1 MPTNIASA
9 IGTQQQFTPQAARG
23 YVGQYNGLR
32 TERAFYQGTDTSL
45 GDNMQKLSA
54 ALSNYGLA
62 HEKYQEQ
69 TGMMAA
75 ERMVRMESQEDIEKL
90 NTIDAAQQ
98 YGFLDDTAN
107 PYFRAYAD
115 KMRGGF
121 LSAKMKREYDEKYA
135 MEPTVSMDEE
145 AKRYQEF
152 QKEWKE
158 KHAYEL
164 GTVINK
170 TAFETGYNEAHPA
183 NISSLWNQWQEKR
196 RDEDVVAGL
205 QKVQSDLGA
214 IAENLPVML
223 NQEGGMDQLKA
234 QVQEAFNPV
243 RLMGLPAKYRY
254 GIMSEF
260 VQKLMQ
266 TGRLNKEDMH
276 ELLDGVT
283 FQTTLT
289 GETVTLGQ
297 VLDRSALGDMADKWN
312 AQFLDKETYDLVQD
326 YIQRKDKDGWFAMV
340 EAWRTVDPNKALA
353 LEKYTPAVMSGVDKL
368 VEAERRAEEKAQKE
382 ALRRQQKKN
391 EKKVKESFHEL
402 VYDAILKDKDYVTL
416 PDGRTVPTHS
426 AKIDKEQGVPFFTQK
441 FLEHLNA
448 GEKESAMKLLMSSNC
463 KDIREEVASRFKA
476 DMAMLTSDKLSD
488 PKYLGRMKKEM
499 EFISEYANVVELYLG
514 ENIAK
519 HGQVMASFANI
530 YGDFDTGLS
539 MYARYKD
546 TDETTRSA
554 YRDGISA
561 LIDTTV
567 YDMDEVDNLEGGQ
580 STISV
585 YGNPDVKNDIMLMAT
600 ALRCCGMDDENAL
613 NTAAA
618 QFRDRY
624 VSFRGAVIPKAVLT
638 GIQGRCGDKPIY
650 WLSAALN
657 EYAGDYDTPRYNRR
671 EQKFYFGTNAP
682 LRLSDLYNNAEI
694 KYRQYMESVKNGGG
708 EGVAWEYG
716 AGEPNT
722 QLTAEDVA
730 RMHEEE
736 KAEEKETIRRELG
749 AGATETDAEYAQ
761 DIMTSPDEERRELSD
776 EEEASIEKGWRSIWG
791 TVKELYNQTLTDDTE
806 ETSVYGLMHHRYHDR
821 KK

>member
-1 MPTNIASA
+1 MPTNIANA
-9 IGTQQQFTPQAARG
+9 VGTQQQFAPQVGRG

-32 TERAFYQGTDTSL
+32 TERAFYQGTDTTL
-45 GDNMQKLSA
+45 GENMQRLSA
-54 ALSNYGLA
+54 ALTNYGLA

-69 TGMMAA
+69 SGMMAA

-196 RDEDVVAGL
+196 RDEDVLAGL
-205 QKVQSDLGA
+205 QKVKSDLGA

-223 NQEGGMDQLKA
+223 NQEGGMEQLKA
-234 QVQEAFNPV
+234 QVQEAFNPA

-260 VQKLMQ
+260 VQSLMQ
-266 TGRLNKEDMH
+266 TGRMNKADMQ

-289 GETVTLGQ
+289 GENVTLGQ
-297 VLDRSALGDMADKWN
+297 VLDRASLGDMADKWN
-312 AQFLDKETYDLVQD
+312 AQFLDKETYDMVQD
-326 YIQRKDKDGWFAMV
+326 HIQREDKDGWFAMV
-340 EAWRTVDPNKALA
+340 EAMRATDPNRALQ
-353 LEKYTPAVMSGVDKL
+353 LERYTPSVMSGVDKKI
-368 VEAERRAEEKAQKE
+368 EADRKAQEKAQRE
-382 ALRRQQKKN
+382 ALLRQQKTN
-391 EKKVKESFHEL
+391 ENKVKESYHEL

-416 PDGRTVPTHS
+416 PDGRTIPTRS

-441 FLEHLNA
+441 FLQHLDA
-448 GEKESAMKLLMSSNC
+448 GDKESAMKLLMSNSC
-463 KDIREEVASRFKA
+463 KDIREEVSSRFKA
-476 DMAMLTSDKLSD
+476 DMAMLTSEKLSD
-488 PKYLGRMKKEM
+488 PKYMGRMKKEM
-499 EFISEYANVVELYLG
+499 EFISEYANIVELYLG

-546 TDETTRSA
+546 TDATTREEYKS
-554 YRDGISA
+554 SVNT
-561 LIDTTV
+561 LIDSTV
-567 YDMDEVDNLEGGQ
+567 YDMDEVTNLEGGT

-585 YGNPDVKNDIMLMAT
+585 YGNPDVKNDILLMAT

-613 NTAAA
+613 NTAAS

-624 VSFRGAVIPKAVLT
+624 VTFRGAVIPKAVLT
-638 GIQGRCGDKPIY
+638 GIQGRCGEKPIY
-650 WLSAALN
+650 WLGKAL
-657 EYAGDYDTPRYNRR
+657 EQYAGDYDTPRYDR
-671 EQKFYFGTNAP
+671 EKQMFYFGTNEP

-694 KYRQYMESVKNGGG
+694 LYRDYIGKPHVEFWNG
-708 EGVAWEYG
+708 ENA
-716 AGEPNT
+716 PLDNT
-722 QLTAEDVA
+722 TMTAADVA
-730 RMHEEE
+730 RKHEEE
-736 KAEEKETIRRELG
+736 KAEEKEIIRRGLG
-749 AGATETDAEYAQ
+749 AGATEEEGEYAQ

-776 EEEASIEKGWRSIWG
+776 AEEASIWKTIDS
-791 TVKELYNQTLTDDTE
+791 LYNA
-806 ETSVYGLMHHRYHDR
+806 SIGRIFN
-821 KK
+821 